1 MDDFIVYGK
10 GFKEA
15 LDNLEKV
22 LIKCQET
29 NLALSYE
36 KCKMLLIE
44 GIVLGHHISSKGI
57 KVDLA
62 KIKNISSLPHPNT
75 QREVR
80 NFWDMWVTTVD

>member
-1 MDDFIVYGK
+1 MDDFIVYGNN
-10 GFKEA
+10 FEEA
-15 LDNLEKV
+15 LHNLEEV

-29 NLALSYE
+29 NLALSYK

-62 KIKNISSLPHPNT
+62 KIEIITSHPPPKT
-75 QREVR
+75 
-80 NFWDMWVTTVD
+80 